1 MRPLCV
7 AAAAARRCE
16 AARWLR
22 QMEPAAAESLPER
35 PSEEEFCVALRNGL
49 VLCKVLNR
57 VNPGAVP
64 KVRVNK
70 IVEKKCHYFS

>member
-1 MRPLCV
+1 
-7 AAAAARRCE
+7 
-16 AARWLR
+16 
-22 QMEPAAAESLPER
+22 MEPAAAESLPGR

-64 KVRVNK
+64 KVCVNK